1 MRIFGFNI
9 TREKALQQVDTRPQ
23 SWYTLVREPFAGAWQ
38 QNEEIKID
46 TAASYYAVYSCVTL
60 IASDI
65 AKLQPHVMRRA
76 QNGIW
81 NEDINHPVSAVL
93 NRPNQYQNNIQFR
106 EYWITSKLLHGNT
119 YALIQR
125 DRNRKIERLYLLDP
139 TRVTP
144 LVSDEGDVY
153 YQLKTDNLSTV
164 KGDVTVPA
172 SEIIHDRMNCLF
184 HPLVGV
190 SPIYACGLASGQGL
204 EIQKNSTKFF
214 ANGSKPGGILTA
226 PGPISKET
234 AERLKAEWEANYG
247 GENSGRTA
255 VVGDGLSYAPL
266 AMTATDS
273 QLIEQLKMSAEVVCS
288 AFHVPAFLVGV
299 GPMPSYNNVESL
311 YQQYYNQCLQIL
323 IESMELCLDIGFGV
337 GDSER
342 IELDLDGLL
351 RMDSKTKMETAK
363 IGVDGSINTPN
374 EARMAFNLPPLPG
387 GDTVYMQ
394 QQNYSLEALN
404 ERDKTNPLTEK
415 PQQPTP
421 TTVVDEEAEKA
432 IMFANSHKV
441 SKAMF
446 KKLRGVTND

>member
-1 MRIFGFNI
+1 MRIFGFDI
-9 TREKALQQVDTRPQ
+9 TRAKALQRVDTRPQ
-23 SWYTLVREPFAGAWQ
+23 AWQSIIREPYVGAWQ
-38 QNEEIKID
+38 KGEEVTTD
-46 TAASYYAVYSCVTL
+46 TALSYYAVYSCVTL

-65 AKLQPHVMRRA
+65 AKLQPHVMRKT

-81 NEDINHPVSAVL
+81 KEDSRSQIAEIL
-93 NRPNQYQNNIQFR
+93 KQPNQYQNNIQFR
-106 EYWITSKLLHGNT
+106 EYWITSKLVHGNS
-119 YALIQR
+119 YVLIQR
-125 DRNRKIERLYLLDP
+125 DSNRKIERLYLLDP

-144 LVSDEGDVY
+144 LVSDDGGVY
-153 YQLKTDNLSTV
+153 YQLKTDNLSSL
-164 KGDVTVPA
+164 KGDITVPA
-172 SEIIHDRMNCLF
+172 SEIIHDRMNCIF

-204 EIQKNSTKFF
+204 EIQKNSTQFF

-226 PGPISKET
+226 PGPITKET
-234 AERLKAEWEANYG
+234 AERLKAEWEANYSG
-247 GENSGRTA
+247 KNSGRTA
-255 VVGDGLSYAPL
+255 VVGDGLTYLPIAIT
-266 AMTATDS
+266 AMDS

-323 IESMELCLDIGFGV
+323 IESMELCLDIGFGI
-337 GDSER
+337 GKTER

-404 ERDKTNPLTEK
+404 ERDKTGPLIEK
-415 PQQPTP
+415 PRQPDPAPVMT
-421 TTVVDEEAEKA
+421 DEAEKA
-432 IMFANSHKV
+432 IMFSNSHKV

-446 KKLRGVTND
+446 KKLRGMTND